1 MTVFTNGCFDII
13 HKGHLRLLQ
22 YCRQL
27 SRRHCNSDPGRVFVG
42 INTDASIKRIKGS
55 TRPVITQYD
64 RRFHLLSLKYVDD
77 VFFFDE
83 DTPYELIKRVQPH
96 IIVKGG
102 DYDPASVVGSDLA
115 RVEIFKYID
124 GVSTTEFIEKI
135 KKL

>member
-1 MTVFTNGCFDII
+1 MKHISEK
-13 HKGHLRLLQ
+13 HQ
-22 YCRQL
+22 YKY
-27 SRRHCNSDPGRVFVG
+27 
-42 INTDASIKRIKGS
+42 I
-55 TRPVITQYD
+55 
-64 RRFHLLSLKYVDD
+64 HLLYLKLFLESLRYVDEIHI
-77 VFFFDE
+77 FDE
-83 DTPYELIKRVQPH
+83 ITPLNLIKELEPD